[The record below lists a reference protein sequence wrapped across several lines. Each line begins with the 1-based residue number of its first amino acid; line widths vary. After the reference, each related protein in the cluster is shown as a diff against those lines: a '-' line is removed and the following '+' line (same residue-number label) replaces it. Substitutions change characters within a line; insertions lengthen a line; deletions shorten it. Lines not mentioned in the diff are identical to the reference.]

1 MKPPHCACRH
11 KWRSPMFPEGP
22 RLVTDQWPSLLSVK
36 HLDVLPPSHE
46 HGGEAATR
54 KPVDI
59 NVGLRG

>member
-1 MKPPHCACRH
+1 MKPPHCAC

-22 RLVTDQWPSLLSVK
+22 HLVTDQWPSQLSVK

-46 HGGEAATR
+46 HGGEATMR
-54 KPVDI
+54 KCVDI